1 MTAPLGGLDTF
12 QVPLFQ
18 QRPTL
23 AGELHPGLTE
33 TTRREWP
40 RVAVQPMQKPIDM
53 MKPNSDLH
61 SRVLNYLLRRLSD
74 SERAMSKFHG
84 RWRTNEIRNQAWLD
98 LRNYEKLIKEANE
111 AGRPPKAVDIV
122 VPYSFATLSTIS
134 TYMLQVFC
142 GRRPNLHVGSYGT
155 EVENAMRMEIVLQY
169 QCDHNRIIKE
179 WWKWFNDMGLYGLGI
194 LINRWTI
201 EKAKRTQNTVR
212 PVLDIGS
219 SQFRPEEFREQVE
232 VTSYEGNKIF
242 ALDPFM
248 FYPDPRVPMAEVNE
262 RGEFVFWR
270 TFDGK
275 HMLKRQENA
284 GKLKWVDHATS
295 TIGHST
301 TGQLQSARALLSGG
315 DPHAG
320 GPWDWQM
327 ISGTGNYQVDTCS
340 IDIIPRELGIGHSEK
355 VEKWIFTILNKSQIV
370 QAEMQMD
377 DHDQHPVIVSEP
389 YGTGYAFGSVGMADY
404 IGPLQDSMS
413 WFLNSHMENVR
424 TAINNQLVVDPYAVE
439 MQDVRKPGPGKLIR
453 LKKTA
458 LGRDVRT
465 AINQL
470 PVMDITR
477 GHIDSMQKFFDI
489 GQKVSA
495 VSENLLGLQDSGGR
509 KTATEVRTSSE
520 AAASRLAA
528 TARVISSQGMT
539 ALTHQMS
546 LNTQQWMSEDFYV
559 RVVGQDGLMYPLAI
573 GQDQVAGDY
582 FYPIHDGT
590 LPLDK
595 VAMLDIWRQILEG
608 TMQDPELRQA
618 YSIPKI
624 FEFVAEL
631 GGARNIKSFRLQ
643 QGDPGMMQQQAQ
655 QGNMA
660 PIPGATGPSGLIN
673 ATLPQPGNRLAMGNQ
688 P

>member
-1 MTAPLGGLDTF
+1 
-12 QVPLFQ
+12 
-18 QRPTL
+18 
-23 AGELHPGLTE
+23 
-33 TTRREWP
+33 
-40 RVAVQPMQKPIDM
+40 
-53 MKPNSDLH
+53 MKPESDLH
-61 SRVLNYLLRRLSD
+61 NRTLNYLLRRLQD

-111 AGRPPKAVDIV
+111 AGRPPKAVDIAI
-122 VPYSFATLSTIS
+122 PYSFATLSTIS
-134 TYMLQVFC
+134 TYLLQVFA
-142 GRRPNLHVGSYGT
+142 GRRPNLHVGSYGP

-201 EKAKRTQNTVR
+201 EKAKRTMELTR
-212 PVLDIGS
+212 PVMDLGS
-219 SQFRPEEFREQVE
+219 STFRPEQFREQQDIV
-232 VTSYEGNKIF
+232 SYEGNKVF

-248 FYPDPRVPMAEVNE
+248 FYPDPRVPMSEVNE
-262 RGEFVFWR
+262 KGEFVFWR
-270 TFDGK
+270 TFEGK
-275 HMLKRQENA
+275 HLLKRQENR
-284 GKLKWVDHATS
+284 GLLKWVDHAPVS
-295 TIGHST
+295 IGTST
-301 TGQLQSARALLSGG
+301 TGQLLSARALLSGG
-315 DPHAG
+315 EPHAG

-327 ISGTGNYQVDTCS
+327 VSGTGNYQVDTCS
-340 IDIIPRELGIGHSEK
+340 IDIIPRELGIGHSER
-355 VEKWIFTILNKSQIV
+355 VEKWIFTILNRGQIV

-377 DHDQHPVIVSEP
+377 DHDQHPVVVAEP
-389 YGTGYAFGSVGMADY
+389 YGMGYSFGSVGMSDY
-404 IGPLQDSMS
+404 IGPIQDSMS

-424 TAINNQLVVDPYAVE
+424 TAINNMLVVDPHAVE
-439 MQDVRKPGPGKLIR
+439 MQDVRRPGPGKLIR

-465 AINQL
+465 AVNQL
-470 PVMDITR
+470 PVVDITR

-495 VSENLLGLQDSGGR
+495 VSENLLGLQDTGGR

-528 TARVISSQGMT
+528 IARVVSAQGMT

-546 LNTQQWMSEDFYV
+546 LNTQQWMSQDFYV
-559 RVVGQDGLMYPLAI
+559 RVVGSDGAMYPI
-573 GQDQVAGDY
+573 GIQRDQVAGDY
-582 FYPIHDGT
+582 YYPIHDGT

-608 TMQDPELRQA
+608 VLVDPELRQT
-618 YSIPKI
+618 YSVPKI

-631 GGARNIKSFRLQ
+631 GGAKNIKSFRVQ
-643 QGDPGMMQQQAQ
+643 QMDPGMIQQQAQ

-660 PIPGATGPSGLIN
+660 PIPGANGPSGLVN
-673 ATLPQPGNRLAMGNQ
+673 AVLPQPGNRLAQGTQ

>member
-1 MTAPLGGLDTF
+1 MAAPLGGPEGY
-12 QVPLFQ
+12 VAPLFG

-23 AGELHPGLTE
+23 PDDLHPGLTP

-40 RVAVQPMQKPIDM
+40 RVTVEPQERAIDR

-61 SRVLNYLLRRLSD
+61 NRMLTHLLNRLSD

-84 RWRTNEIRNQAWLD
+84 RWRTNEIRNQAWID

-122 VPYSFATLSTIS
+122 IPYSFATLSTIS
-134 TYMLQVFC
+134 TYMLQVFA
-142 GRRPNLHVGSYGT
+142 GRRPNLHVGSYGA

-179 WWKWFNDMGLYGLGI
+179 WWKWFNDMGLYGVGT

-201 EKAKRTQNTVR
+201 EKAKRTMNSVR
-212 PVLDIGS
+212 PVMDLNS
-219 SQFRPEEFREQVE
+219 STFRPEEFREQQE

-242 ALDPFM
+242 ALAPFM
-248 FYPDPRVPMAEVNE
+248 FYPDPRVPMSEVND
-262 RGEFVFWR
+262 RGEYVFWR
-270 TFDGK
+270 TFEGK
-275 HMLKRQENA
+275 HLLKRQEQR
-284 GKLKWVDHATS
+284 GRLQWVDDAPS

-301 TGQLQSARALLSGG
+301 SGQLLSARALLSGG

-327 ISGTGNYQVDTCS
+327 VSGTGNYQVDTCS
-340 IDIIPRELGIGHSEK
+340 IDIIPREHGIGYSEK
-355 VEKWIFTILNKSQIV
+355 VEKWIFTILNRGQIV

-377 DHDQHPVIVSEP
+377 DHDQHPVIVAEP
-389 YGTGYAFGSVGMADY
+389 YGTGYAFGSVGMSDY

-458 LGRDVRT
+458 LGRDVRS
-465 AINQL
+465 AISQL

-528 TARVISSQGMT
+528 TARIISSQGMT

-546 LNTQQWMSEDFYV
+546 LNTQQWMTQDFYV
-559 RVVGQDGLMYPLAI
+559 RVVGQDGVMYPLAI

-582 FYPIHDGT
+582 YYPIHDGT

-608 TMQDPELRQA
+608 TMKDPELRQT
-618 YSIPKI
+618 YSVAKI

-631 GGARNIKSFRLQ
+631 GGAKNIKSFRLQ

-688 P
+688 Q